1 MKTKKGF
8 TLRSLGNEHLLVAES
23 LEMTNFNRM
32 ISMNESAA
40 MLWKEI
46 DGKDFDAETLTNLL
60 MENYDINR
68 DVAEHDVTALL
79 KSWKEAG
86 IIED

>member
-68 DVAEHDVTALL
+68 DVAEHDVTTLL

>member
-1 MKTKKGF
+1 M
-8 TLRSLGNEHLLVAES
+8 AEG
-23 LEMTNFNRM
+23 LETTNFSHM

-40 MLWKEI
+40 MLWEEI
-46 DGKDFDAETLTNLL
+46 DGKDFDAETLIHLL
-60 MENYDINR
+60 MENYDISR
-68 DVAEHDVTALL
+68 DVAERDVATLL

>member
-23 LEMTNFNRM
+23 VEMTNFNRM

-68 DVAEHDVTALL
+68 DVAERDVTALL

>member
-23 LEMTNFNRM
+23 VEMTNFNRM

>member
-23 LEMTNFNRM
+23 IEMTDFNRM

-46 DGKDFDAETLTNLL
+46 DGKDFDADTLIKLL
-60 MENYDINR
+60 MENYDVSR
-68 DVAEHDVTALL
+68 DVAERDVAALL

>member
-1 MKTKKGF
+1 MKTRKGV
-8 TLRSLGNEHLLVAES
+8 TLRSLG
-23 LEMTNFNRM
+23 M

>member
-8 TLRSLGNEHLLVAES
+8 TLRSLGNEHILVAES
-23 LEMTNFNRM
+23 IEMTDFNRM

-60 MENYDINR
+60 MENYDIDR
-68 DVAEHDVTALL
+68 DVAERDVTALL

>member
-8 TLRSLGNEHLLVAES
+8 TLRSLGNEHILVAES
-23 LEMTNFNRM
+23 IEMTDFNRM

-40 MLWKEI
+40 MLWKKI
-46 DGKDFDAETLTNLL
+46 DGKDFDADTLINLL

-68 DVAEHDVTALL
+68 DVAERDVAALL
-79 KSWKEAG
+79 KSWKEAD

>member
-23 LEMTNFNRM
+23 VETANFNRM

-46 DGKDFDAETLTNLL
+46 DGKNFDAETLTNLL

-68 DVAEHDVTALL
+68 DVAERDVTALL
-79 KSWKEAG
+79 KSWKEAS

>member
-23 LEMTNFNRM
+23 VETANFNRM

-40 MLWKEI
+40 MLWKAI
-46 DGKDFDAETLTNLL
+46 DGKDFDADTLINLL
-60 MENYDINR
+60 MENYDISR
-68 DVAEHDVTALL
+68 DVAERDVAALL
-79 KSWKEAG
+79 KSWKEAE
-86 IIED
+86 IIEN

>member
-79 KSWKEAG
+79 KSWKEAD

>member
-8 TLRSLGNEHLLVAES
+8 TLRSLGNEYLLMAEG
-23 LEMTNFNRM
+23 LETTNFGRM

-40 MLWKEI
+40 MLWEEI

-60 MENYDINR
+60 MENYDISR
-68 DVAEHDVTALL
+68 DVAERDAANLL
-79 KSWKEAG
+79 KSWKEAD

>member
-23 LEMTNFNRM
+23 VEMTNFNRM

-46 DGKDFDAETLTNLL
+46 DGKDFDAETLINLL

-79 KSWKEAG
+79 KSWKETG

>member
-1 MKTKKGF
+1 
-8 TLRSLGNEHLLVAES
+8 
-23 LEMTNFNRM
+23 MTIFNLM